1 MFFYVYILKSMVN
14 SHFYVGFTDDLKSR
28 IEKHNRGEVYW
39 TKRHKPWLLIYFE
52 GYLSKKDALNRER
65 QLKRFVEG
73 FAQLKRRLR
82 LTIALANKELQR

>member
-1 MFFYVYILKSMVN
+1 MVN